1 MVNDINSLFFFIDV
15 LKNVLKFALNLTET
29 QLTKHKC
36 NGNRLSE
43 QIITHSHDV
52 LSLHRPLQALFVIS
66 GWRMTHLNAHRA
78 VIRNSPKAQNCLFPL
93 SSVLSVVIHPLSFFF
108 IWLALF
114 NIVILLLPLLQW
126 HLTGKLAPPTAYL
139 NEPTPNIH
147 WAVVDRE
154 AMRLVF
160 SPLQCLY
167 NADIWVYWSG
177 GSKIPSNT
185 VKCCHAKPRTCTLAF
200 GYMAF
205 YIFPC

>member
-1 MVNDINSLFFFIDV
+1 MQWKQIKWTNNNTQSWCTVIAQAAASALCHLWLAHDT
-15 LKNVLKFALNLTET
+15 LKCSQGCHQKFSKSTELSISIVQCALCCYT
-29 QLTKHKC
+29 
-36 NGNRLSE
+36 S
-43 QIITHSHDV
+43 IV
-52 LSLHRPLQALFVIS
+52 
-66 GWRMTHLNAHRA
+66 
-78 VIRNSPKAQNCLFPL
+78 
-93 SSVLSVVIHPLSFFF
+93 FFF

-114 NIVILLLPLLQW
+114 NFVILLLPLLQW

-154 AMRLVF
+154 AMHLVF
-160 SPLQCLY
+160 SPLQCPY
-167 NADIWVYWSG
+167 SADIWAYWSG